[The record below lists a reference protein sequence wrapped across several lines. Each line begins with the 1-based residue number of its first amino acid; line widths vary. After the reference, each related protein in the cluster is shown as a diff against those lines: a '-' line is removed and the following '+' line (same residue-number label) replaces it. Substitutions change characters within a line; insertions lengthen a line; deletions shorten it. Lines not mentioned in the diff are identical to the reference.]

1 MGGRG
6 GSSVRGGGAGGS
18 GNASPESMTDAQL
31 NSEINRL
38 QSEIDRRVK
47 LMDRLESEA
56 RPTMDNPDGDDA
68 KMMQWRENL
77 YENQDAQNRIRDL
90 RIEQNRRR
98 PVDTYRKPFVNSIGE
113 ATHREITNGT
123 YKRLQRR
130 MDRETQRRM
139 SGYR

>member
-6 GSSVRGGGAGGS
+6 GSSVRGGGAGGI

-77 YENQDAQNRIRDL
+77 YENQEAQNRIRDL
-90 RIEQNRRR
+90 QIEQNRRR
-98 PVDTYRKPFVNSIGE
+98 PKGEPSKFVRLDGL
-113 ATHREITNGT
+113 ATNREITSET
-123 YKRLQRR
+123 YKRIQRR

>member
-18 GNASPESMTDAQL
+18 GNVSPEIMTDSQIS
-31 NSEINRL
+31 SEINRL

-77 YENQDAQNRIRDL
+77 YRNQDAQNRIRDL
-90 RIEQNRRR
+90 QIEQNRRR
-98 PVDTYRKPFVNSIGE
+98 PKGEPPKFVRLDGL
-113 ATHREITNGT
+113 ATNREITSET
-123 YKRLQRR
+123 YKRIQRR